1 MFYKQIT
8 DKESLKI
15 RNDIFIKDVVPIL
28 AKKGFIKSPFYTSCF
43 GRTGNNG
50 IYIYDMCRL
59 RQCNLLEF
67 VTTKISS
74 RDRYIKIYVNTFAL
88 HPKIKEKYSLSE
100 IDVTKYN
107 IYPNNGREMWI
118 DVDFIVGPPLFSKD
132 FWFNCLKLKKNH
144 TDKGRIKRIT
154 ELRNRAIAKVN
165 KIESFFDKWYLK
177 YCPYVTSW
185 DGKII

>member
-1 MFYKQIT
+1 MFYKQII

-43 GRTGNNG
+43 GRTSNNG

-88 HPKIKEKYSLSE
+88 HPKIQEKYYCCPLKLF
-100 IDVTKYN
+100 IQNKLGLTLLTKYQ
-107 IYPNNGREMWI
+107 P
-118 DVDFIVGPPLFSKD
+118 F
-132 FWFNCLKLKKNH
+132 
-144 TDKGRIKRIT
+144 
-154 ELRNRAIAKVN
+154 
-165 KIESFFDKWYLK
+165 
-177 YCPYVTSW
+177 
-185 DGKII
+185 

>member
-15 RNDIFIKDVVPIL
+15 RNNIFIKDVVPIL

-59 RQCNLLEF
+59 RQCDLLEF

-74 RDRYIKIYVNTFAL
+74 RDRYIKIYVNTFTL
-88 HPKIKEKYSLSE
+88 HPKIQEKYSLSE

-118 DVDFIVGPPLFSKD
+118 DVDFIVGPPLFSID
-132 FWFNCLKLKKNH
+132 FWYNCLKLKNSY
-144 TDKGRIKRIT
+144 TTRGRIKQIEKLKKMT
-154 ELRNRAIAKVN
+154 IAKVD
-165 KIESFFDKWYLK
+165 KIETYFDKLYAK
-177 YCPYVTSW
+177 YHYDDICHS
-185 DGKII
+185 

>member
-28 AKKGFIKSPFYTSCF
+28 AKKGFIKSPFYTSCL

-50 IYIYDMCRL
+50 TYIYDMCRL

-107 IYPNNGREMWI
+107 IYPISTNCMQNTI
-118 DVDFIVGPPLFSKD
+118 TPTPPNS
-132 FWFNCLKLKKNH
+132 LKTMDKK
-144 TDKGRIKRIT
+144 KECGGY
-154 ELRNRAIAKVN
+154 
-165 KIESFFDKWYLK
+165 FF
-177 YCPYVTSW
+177 
-185 DGKII
+185 